1 MNEEYYQKTIV
12 LINKY
17 KLGFLQNPGGGIFT
31 SDFGDCQIPFMDF
44 KDDYEIL
51 LQWLK
56 DKGKE
61 QCIS

>member
-1 MNEEYYQKTIV
+1 MNENYKKIMV
-12 LINKY
+12 LVDKH

-31 SDFGDCQIPFMDF
+31 SDFGDCQIPFIDF
-44 KDDYEIL
+44 EKDYEIL

-61 QCIS
+61 